1 MSNSEDSEFVY
12 LLVDNSLLHETSREY
27 REANLNS
34 RPMWLEPIYSDR
46 ALEVSP
52 LLIDVEAA
60 YDAGDIDRVMVY
72 LNARKPAL
80 HVSIIESELKL
91 KNVVQHLRRFIFIL
105 DPEGRQLTLRYADC
119 SVIATLAFILTKT
132 QWATLKSPIS
142 RWGIHSRAGSIIE
155 LPLAES
161 DEYLLTPLR
170 LEREQLAALDE
181 ASEPDHFIAKVKMM
195 NHGKEFPG
203 NVEEQHAWTLAA
215 RQIWRSANNSN
226 KIYLINLTKAALV
239 TRGEILY
246 RRDLQE
252 CMALEG
258 ISMFRERLKEIVSNI
273 RGGECEI

>member
-91 KNVVQHLRRFIFIL
+91 KNVVQHLRRLFLSSIL
-105 DPEGRQLTLRYADC
+105 KADNSRLDMPIVQL
-119 SVIATLAFILTKT
+119 S
-132 QWATLKSPIS
+132 Q
-142 RWGIHSRAGSIIE
+142 RWHLS
-155 LPLAES
+155 
-161 DEYLLTPLR
+161 
-170 LEREQLAALDE
+170 
-181 ASEPDHFIAKVKMM
+181 
-195 NHGKEFPG
+195 
-203 NVEEQHAWTLAA
+203 
-215 RQIWRSANNSN
+215 
-226 KIYLINLTKAALV
+226 
-239 TRGEILY
+239 
-246 RRDLQE
+246 
-252 CMALEG
+252 
-258 ISMFRERLKEIVSNI
+258 
-273 RGGECEI
+273 